1 MYFDNIFRHFKNPP
15 PMGKLHPTVR
25 GIRKPME
32 NSVIFALGSGVD
44 VTGEGSMTLLVFYI
58 SLALGVSFLCS
69 ILEAVVL
76 SIPHTYIA
84 VLQKEESKI
93 GDVWSKMKDDDAVRP
108 LTAILTLNTIAHT
121 MGAAGVGSQVQ
132 LIYGEEALTIASII
146 LTLAVLFLSEI
157 IPKTIGTAYWKQLAP
172 LSGRILNFL
181 TKVLVILIIPIQW
194 LKTILPKGSHSLV
207 TRDDVAALADLGEE
221 EGILEED
228 EETVIHNLL
237 RLREITVGEVMTPRV
252 VVTAFQSDSTIRT
265 ILEENTVIRFSR
277 IPVFGESIDDIDGI
291 VIRSELL
298 MAASRDEWDRQISEF
313 TKPVRTVRGDSSV
326 DSALDMFLTQRQ
338 QVAVVVDEFGG
349 TAGLVTMEDVLET
362 LLGEEIVDELDEVDD
377 MRELAREQAD
387 NDGEE

>member
-1 MYFDNIFRHFKNPP
+1 MYLDNIFRHFKNPP

>member
-1 MYFDNIFRHFKNPP
+1 MKNI
-15 PMGKLHPTVR
+15 LHSTILRTHRQWVNYIRTVR
-25 GIRKPME
+25 GIRKQMQ
-32 NSVIFALGSGVD
+32 NSVFSSIESTFEA
-44 VTGEGSMTLLVFYI
+44 TGEGSMALLVFYI
-58 SLALGVSFLCS
+58 TLALGVSFLCS

-84 VLQKEESKI
+84 VLQKDKSKV
-93 GDVWSKMKDDDAVRP
+93 GDLWSNLKDDDAVRP

-132 LIYGEEALTIASII
+132 MIYGEDSLTIASII

-172 LSGRILNFL
+172 VAGRILNVMTKAL
-181 TKVLVILIIPIQW
+181 TILIIPIQW
-194 LKTILPKGSHSLV
+194 LKAILPKGSHSLV

-237 RLREITVGEVMTPRV
+237 RLREISVGEVMTPRV

-277 IPVFGESIDDIDGI
+277 IPVFGESIDDINGI

-298 MAASRDEWDRQISEF
+298 MAASRDEWDRKISEF
-313 TKPVRTVRGDSSV
+313 TKPVKSIKGDNSV
-326 DSALDMFLTQRQ
+326 DDALDMFLTQRQ
-338 QVAVVVDEFGG
+338 QVAVVIDEFGG

-387 NDGEE
+387 TSEE

>member
-1 MYFDNIFRHFKNPP
+1 MDY
-15 PMGKLHPTVR
+15 
-25 GIRKPME
+25 
-32 NSVIFALGSGVD
+32 
-44 VTGEGSMTLLVFYI
+44 TLLIFYAT
-58 SLALGVSFLCS
+58 LALGVSFLCS

-76 SIPHTYIA
+76 SMPHTHIS
-84 VLQKEESKI
+84 VLQKEKSKVGAI
-93 GDVWSKMKDDDAVRP
+93 WSKLKDDDAVRP

-132 LIYGEEALTIASII
+132 IIYGEEALTIASII

-157 IPKTIGTAYWKQLAP
+157 IPKTLGTAYWKQLAP
-172 LSGRILNFL
+172 VSGHILSLMTSAL
-181 TKVLVILIIPIQW
+181 AVIIVPIQW
-194 LKTILPKGSHSLV
+194 LKAILPKGSQSLV

-252 VVTAFQSDSTIRT
+252 VVTSFQEDSTIKT
-265 ILEENTVIRFSR
+265 ILDENTVIRFSR
-277 IPVFGESIDDIDGI
+277 IPVYRESIDDVSGI

-298 MAASRDEWDRQISEF
+298 MAASRDEWDRKISEF
-313 TKPVRTVRGDSSV
+313 KKPVKSIMGTSSV
-326 DSALDMFLTQRQ
+326 DNALDMFLTQRQ

-349 TAGLVTMEDVLET
+349 TSGIVTMEDVLET

-377 MRELAREQAD
+377 MRELARVQAD
-387 NDGEE
+387 NNEEE